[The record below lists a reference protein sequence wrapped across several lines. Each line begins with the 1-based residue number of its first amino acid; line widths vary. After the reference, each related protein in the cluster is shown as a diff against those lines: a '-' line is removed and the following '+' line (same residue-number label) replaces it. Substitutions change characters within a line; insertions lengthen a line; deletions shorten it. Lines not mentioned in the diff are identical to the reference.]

1 MLAYSIDLCYNIK
14 KFNRNVMKEGLSQAL
29 IYLSDELE
37 SPDDVDFTLR
47 FIEAFSQSKFTNTSK
62 INLFLDRIDEYKDKN
77 PEIRIALARAATV
90 LSCLHEECGLTSKD
104 RKKMTYLQ
112 AKTIFFSHSSS
123 FFFKQRNIGKKGV
136 SALLIFFNNNG

>member
-47 FIEAFSQSKFTNTSK
+47 FI
-62 INLFLDRIDEYKDKN
+62 
-77 PEIRIALARAATV
+77 
-90 LSCLHEECGLTSKD
+90 
-104 RKKMTYLQ
+104 
-112 AKTIFFSHSSS
+112 
-123 FFFKQRNIGKKGV
+123 
-136 SALLIFFNNNG
+136 